1 MKKSLVFTL
10 GLVFAF
16 AFTSATLAFA
26 DDAPEAFPTAGDMY
40 CSATNGCG
48 TLPAGGQTA
57 YMWTTGDYIISP
69 VFSTGQMSI
78 NSLSYDF
85 DINDVLGGGNNE
97 TVAYF
102 VNGTE
107 IGTITVND
115 CNYCGTNVEFTGTF
129 NFASISAENG
139 GYQLEMILQ
148 NTIPGGGGS
157 IAFDDGGMATLT
169 NSSGGTVPE
178 PSSILL
184 FGSGVLGF
192 AGLLRRKINL

>member
-1 MKKSLVFTL
+1 MRKFLVLTL
-10 GLVFAF
+10 GLVFVF
-16 AFTSATLAFA
+16 AFTSATLAFG
-26 DDAPEAFPTAGDMY
+26 DDVDELFPTAGDNY

-48 TLPAGGQTA
+48 TLPAGGMTA
-57 YMWTTGDYIISP
+57 FMWTAGDYVISP
-69 VFSTGQMSI
+69 VFDTGQPSI

-85 DINDVLGGGNNE
+85 DIYDILGGGNNE
-97 TVAYF
+97 TVAYK
-102 VNGTE
+102 VNGMQ

-115 CNYCGTNVEFTGTF
+115 CNYCGNNVEFTGTF
-129 NFASISAENG
+129 NFASIAAQNG
-139 GYQLEMILQ
+139 GYQLELELM